1 MGSNSVTRATR
12 AVATA
17 RSNNTLMINPKSI
30 QQGQKGDFFIES
42 NALLKVPEDLTKN
55 KMTVTE
61 YQFDDISDAPFEV
74 GVIVD
79 ESNQKI
85 PLKYVSVI
93 ERNVEENTTDYF
105 TSEHPNKL
113 TIHDNAFKAMK
124 NNTFIHNHPEG
135 YSSFSPNDLLLLAAN
150 PKELQIRHPT
160 KTSGFVREIAKSKI
174 NIPQNI
180 QNKDLQSIFNIASEI
195 SRDLPQNAY
204 KLSERIYRTNDNWG
218 DKMNQQLKPTSQKN
232 FTAKT
237 RELMRIATYYIWE
250 LNKSLSTPSLIYLAQ
265 LATNRFYAQKY
276 GYNHELFEVK

>member
-17 RSNNTLMINPKSI
+17 RSNNILMINPKSI
-30 QQGQKGDFFIES
+30 QQSKKGDFFIES

-265 LATNRFYAQKY
+265 LATNKFYAQKY